1 MGVRG
6 PSAWAG
12 GLDGG
17 YHSLILMHILNLWK
31 KKISKKRMDADVRKC
46 GGEDR

>member
-12 GLDGG
+12 GLEGG
-17 YHSLILMHILNLWK
+17 YHTRGVMSILNFGNK
-31 KKISKKRMDADVRKC
+31 KNL
-46 GGEDR
+46 